1 MVVRICASGATGSI
15 GKHLPAIFPFMSRLE
30 EDSASIVGEF
40 ELLKPEIFIH
50 LAALTNTNQAIEK
63 RKLSHE
69 INVIGAGKIMEAF
82 AKSGGRRF
90 IFASTSHIYGATN
103 HGTLSSESD
112 EPRPISVYARDKL
125 LAEER
130 LTKLAKAYQ
139 IELIIA
145 RIFSVFGPDMASH
158 YLASKVYSKENT
170 RIQNSD
176 FPTIENGADIRDFL
190 SPTEVAGHLNQIAL
204 SDPSP
209 SKIEI
214 VNVCSG
220 VAISVE
226 QKILEVVPNWPRSR
240 IQSSNSKVPHL
251 VGSTT
256 KLSRLLKSMEM

>member
-15 GKHLPAIFPFMSRLE
+15 GKHLPAIFPFKSRLE
-30 EDSASIVGEF
+30 EDNASIVGEF

-63 RKLSHE
+63 RKLSYE
-69 INVIGAGKIMEAF
+69 INVVGAGKIMEAF

-130 LTKLAKAYQ
+130 LTKLAKVYQ

-158 YLASKVYSKENT
+158 YLASKVYSKKNT

-176 FPTIENGADIRDFL
+176 FPIIENGADIRDFL
-190 SPTEVAGHLNQIAL
+190 SPTEVAGYLNQIAL
-204 SDPSP
+204 SDSSP
-209 SKIEI
+209 NEIEI

-226 QKILEVVPNWPRSR
+226 QKILAVVPNWPRNR

-256 KLSRLLKSMEM
+256 KLGRLLKCMEI